1 MTTTILG
8 RCRAPRTLSSL
19 GRMHSIHYNYTTRR
33 CMLEMSAIECVFMIC
48 KFAKTFANSRKRL
61 IGAIYEEAIGSS
73 GRRAEKWLASWQK
86 QLWTACEWLAW
97 FVCHDR

>member
-48 KFAKTFANSRKRL
+48 KFAKTFAKTYPRNGGHAPSVGFRSICPQCGQPREL
-61 IGAIYEEAIGSS
+61 LTMCAVDAMGGLEIM
-73 GRRAEKWLASWQK
+73 Q
-86 QLWTACEWLAW
+86 
-97 FVCHDR
+97 